1 MKRAFAWGTLI
12 LLAVAGWAKAEGVDT
27 IREEKVKNLFREGVD
42 LFQEGKYSEAQLRFK
57 QVIAEDPTEKEA
69 EAMVKEAGDKAM
81 FNMILNTKLG
91 PEPQVIWD
99 LYRRYARR
107 MKRDA
112 ELIKKL
118 VAQAVDPAIPDKQRW
133 DAVLQLGDIG
143 QFAVPLLAEHLGNE
157 LDPDV
162 RTYARLAITRLGNRA
177 VLPTIELLGHE
188 NRLVRENA
196 ALILGDIEPSDSRG
210 IAPLKAIFENAKEL
224 KTVKDSAGV
233 ALEKI
238 TGRKPEQLLTAAEY
252 YYRKAERYLLET
264 AGVPAEAEMAD
275 GVTWHLKGS
284 KQLVY
289 VQVPYYA
296 WNEIMAEQGCYDC
309 FRVNPAFDSAISL
322 FACVMAAQY
331 AEVNELK
338 DLAQERPGGQPLSQE
353 EIDEVNARTARLK
366 DAPLLVRSVGP
377 EYLYKALDK
386 ALEDKQDRLAVV
398 VIDAIRDVDPRGEYL
413 PASLS
418 TADTGKK
425 KAEAAKEPAKGSVGE
440 SLIKALSYTG
450 PGGENSGRE
459 VRYHGA
465 IAIAHMNPDKAFPGS
480 ELVVSLLANAV
491 GETGPAQ
498 IVLVEEDSGNR
509 NALRARLAGLGYG
522 VTLAADGRD
531 GLGRATTFPPKDII
545 VVSDSLK
552 SNWDAKLF
560 IEQLKGDPRSRYI
573 PIIMLTD
580 LANREEVRTKFPN
593 VPVMHREDAPEELK
607 RVTEETLAG
616 QTTIAVTKRKAEEI
630 AIMAADAL
638 AVIDPYHTS
647 LNPPD
652 ASKAL
657 TDALVGRSDAVRMPV
672 MTALGNFKMQQAFQP
687 LINVFSDKSNTVEIR
702 RKALWAVARVRPASA
717 FTVFLN
723 AEESETDFD
732 IRYTASEGY
741 GLGKPDYESII
752 RFVSAARVDKEQK
765 EE

>member
-1 MKRAFAWGTLI
+1 MKRAFAWGAVM
-12 LLAVAGWAKAEGVDT
+12 LLVLAGWVKAEGVDA
-27 IREEKVKNLFREGVD
+27 IRQEVKSLFREGVD
-42 LFQEGKYSEAQLRFK
+42 LFQEGKYSESQLKFK
-57 QVIAEDPTEKEA
+57 QVIAMDPTEKEA

-99 LYRRYARR
+99 LYRRYSRR

-162 RTYARLAITRLGNRA
+162 RTYARLAITRLGSRA
-177 VLPTIELLGHE
+177 VLPTIELLSHE

-196 ALILGDIEPSDSRG
+196 ALILGDIEPSDPRG
-210 IAPLKAIFENAKEL
+210 IAPLKAVFENAKEL
-224 KTVKDSAGV
+224 KTVKDSAGI
-233 ALEKI
+233 ALEKV
-238 TGRKPEQLLTAAEY
+238 TGRKPEQLLTSAEY

-275 GVTWHLKGS
+275 GVVWHLKGS

-289 VQVPYYA
+289 IQVPYYT
-296 WNEIMAEQGCYDC
+296 WNEIMSEQSCYDC

-322 FACVMAAQY
+322 FACAMAAQF

-353 EIDEVNARTARLK
+353 EIDEVNARATRLK

-377 EYLYKALDK
+377 DYLYKALDK
-386 ALEDKQDRLAVV
+386 ALEDRQDRLAVV
-398 VIDAIRDVDPRGEYL
+398 VIDAIRDVDPRGELL

-418 TADTGKK
+418 TTADTGKK
-425 KAEAAKEPAKGSVGE
+425 KADASKEPVKGPVGE

-459 VRYHGA
+459 VRYHAA
-465 IAIAHMNPDKAFPGS
+465 IAIAHMNPDKPFPGS

-509 NALRARLAGLGYG
+509 NALRARLAGIGYG

-545 VVSDSLK
+545 VISDSLK
-552 SNWDAKLF
+552 SNWDAKAL

-573 PIIMLTD
+573 PIIMLAD
-580 LANREEVRTKFPN
+580 LANREEVRAKFPN

-630 AIMAADAL
+630 AIMAAEAL

-647 LNPPD
+647 LNTAD
-652 ASKAL
+652 SSKAL
-657 TDALVGRSDAVRMPV
+657 TDALVGRADAVRMPV
-672 MTALGNFKMQQAFQP
+672 MTALGNFKIQAAFQP

-732 IRYTASEGY
+732 IRYIASEGY

-752 RFVSAARVDKEQK
+752 RFVGAARVDKEQK